1 MNFWPSFVLS
11 LLGVCVVQG
20 NGLDRVADGT
30 DARRGQFPYQVA
42 LTLKRQT
49 VCGGVMVHER
59 FFLTAAHCFFNGDT
73 PLPVEQLNVFYG
85 SEKLFSNGRYNR
97 VKTVH
102 FHDQYDHGLQYDLAV
117 VEVKRNFDLSST
129 SRPVA
134 FGEEAFGENLLATV
148 TGYGRSTVEGNMAFR
163 LKYAQ
168 LTSLPDSQC
177 REAMGD
183 DYYEGVFCLDTS
195 EGSGFCMGDY
205 GGPAVFE
212 DRLVGVGS
220 YTVGGKCETGQP
232 DVFVDVGYFSEWV
245 QSVLEA
251 EPAEQ

>member
-1 MNFWPSFVLS
+1 MKVSASFVLL
-11 LLGVCVVQG
+11 LLGVCIAHGYVVS
-20 NGLDRVADGT
+20 RVADGA
-30 DARRGQFPYQVA
+30 DASRGQFPYQVA
-42 LTLKRQT
+42 LTMKRQT

-102 FHDQYDHGLQYDLAV
+102 LHDQYDLAV
-117 VEVKRNFDLSST
+117 VEVRRKFDLSHT

-134 FGEEAFGENLLATV
+134 FGQEKFGENLVATV
-148 TGYGRSTVEGNMAFR
+148 TGYGRSTVEGNMAFQ

-168 LTSLPDSQC
+168 LTSLPADQC
-177 REAMGD
+177 REALGD
-183 DYYEGVFCLDTS
+183 DYHEGVFCLDTS
-195 EGSGFCMGDY
+195 AGAGFCMGDY

-212 DRLVGVGS
+212 DQLVGVGS

-245 QSVLEA
+245 RSVLEA

>member
-1 MNFWPSFVLS
+1 MNFWTCFVFS

-20 NGLDRVADGT
+20 NSLGRVVDGN
-30 DARRGQFPYQVA
+30 DASRGQFPYQVA

-73 PLPVEQLNVFYG
+73 PLPVDQLNVFYG

-102 FHDQYDHGLQYDLAV
+102 FHDQYEHGFKYDLAV
-117 VEVKRNFDLSST
+117 VEVRRKFDVSST

-134 FGEEAFGENLLATV
+134 FGGESFGENLMATV
-148 TGYGRSTVEGNMAFR
+148 TGYGRSNVEGNMAFQ

-195 EGSGFCMGDY
+195 EGSGFCTGDY

-220 YTVGGKCETGQP
+220 YTVGDKCETGQP
-232 DVFVDVGYFSEWV
+232 DVFVDVGYFSAWV